1 MKKKKK
7 EQKDNKLN
15 KLEWIH
21 KIPFNK
27 SNISKSIAVI
37 KKRLKLNETEN
48 DEDEMVVKKIF

>member
-1 MKKKKK
+1 MKKKKKK

-27 SNISKSIAVI
+27 SNLSKSVDTI
-37 KKRLKLNETEN
+37 KKRLKLNET
-48 DEDEMVVKKIF
+48 